1 MADELKIRI
10 STQLS
15 DEGLQRLK
23 QELADRQ
30 KQLIDLKTKFGTKSE
45 WVKSEQKGLIDLKNE
60 INNYTKNLS
69 EKKRQE
75 AAEVK
80 RLAQEKAQAEK
91 KALVEIQNA
100 ERQKAAEVKKIQQ
113 EQAAEQRKIIVQQR
127 ADSKYKG
134 QSTVLGSPDAIKQQ
148 IKYWSEFRNTLTA
161 TDPRLAGVNAKI
173 IGLKGSM
180 SQFGSTVKASK
191 FQLLEFGENLTV
203 VTAGITYAV
212 SRLWSFASSM
222 INVANEIQ
230 AANLGLQSIAKFKGI
245 DPVETVNTV
254 NNLDLV
260 KNGLLSVGDASL
272 ALKNLL
278 ATGFSLPQ
286 AIELIKR
293 FGDSAAFGRQSS
305 LEFGYA
311 IVSATEG
318 LKNQNSILVDN
329 AGVTKNISVIMKEAG
344 MTMEDLSDETKKGEA
359 LTALYNGILRETTGQ
374 LGDASKLTETFAGK
388 QAQLNQKIKE
398 SKGEIGEAF
407 QRMLLPVLEDLNK
420 NYSKVNEESE
430 DLNTQLDRTGK
441 TFAFIAESGTPLMM
455 ILKGIEAGFGAITGA
470 TKDVNVEMQKTAETT
485 KSFTDRVF
493 GLYDS
498 IKNLLNI
505 YGKFTG
511 VDYGVTYGPEPAPK
525 KTSTGTG
532 RSRLTK
538 DSEKQ
543 YETTDKILKLEKE
556 LENLE
561 VDKTYYIGK
570 YGADSLV
577 YLDTLKEIA
586 KIEKEIAE
594 LRAPP
599 LVKLTE
605 IIPKMAGILEGT
617 ELKELRDQIVILSET
632 DKLIYPLADAFNS
645 LGDAISHFFE
655 TLATGDASG
664 YKQVLKNVLMMMLDF
679 IQLQYIGASAS
690 AILQAVLTAGFSAFK
705 DLPQLAAATVL
716 IQALKGAV
724 QGLAKGGQAEGGT
737 PYIVGER
744 GRELFIP
751 NQSGY
756 VMNNKNL
763 EMALAGAGGS
773 PNIYINA
780 NMKGIEF
787 LKEAFP
793 QYINYTKFKRI

>member
-1 MADELKIRI
+1 MADNELKIKI
-10 STQLS
+10 SAEVQKL
-15 DEGLQRLK
+15 G
-23 QELADRQ
+23 LADLKKEFKETQKTLDELRQ
-30 KQLIDLKTKFGTKSE
+30 AGKQNSKEWDDAKSRA
-45 WVKSEQKGLIDLKNE
+45 GLLSNE
-60 INNYTKNLS
+60 I
-69 EKKRQE
+69 KKLNRE
-75 AAEVK
+75 Y
-80 RLAQEKAQAEK
+80 RGL
-91 KALVEIQNA
+91 
-100 ERQKAAEVKKIQQ
+100 
-113 EQAAEQRKIIVQQR
+113 
-127 ADSKYKG
+127 DG
-134 QSTVLGSPDAIKQQ
+134 Q
-148 IKYWSEFRNTLTA
+148 
-161 TDPRLAGVNAKI
+161 
-173 IGLKGSM
+173 
-180 SQFGSTVKASK
+180 VKASK
-191 FQLLEFGENLTV
+191 FQMLEFGENLTV

-212 SRLWSFASSM
+212 SRLWNFASQM

-543 YETTDKILKLEKE
+543 YETTDKIAELQKKLIE
-556 LENLE
+556 LEI
-561 VDKTYYIGK
+561 DKTYYIGK
-570 YGADSLV
+570 YGADSLI
-577 YLDTLKEIA
+577 YLDTIKEIA
-586 KIEKEIAE
+586 KIEKEIAD
-594 LRAPP
+594 LRSAPYQ
-599 LVKLTE
+599 LVTLGGGIISEDKLKTFREFNDEWLKLTE
-605 IIPKMAGILEGT
+605 RSKEGERIT
-617 ELKELRDQIVILSET
+617 AMNTLLSDGLYQVADAMGVFMESLASGDIDGFKNFMKQIVNAFITSVQAMLFAAGSAAAAKGITSFGLSLIT
-632 DKLIYPLADAFNS
+632 DLPQIAAAWVGLELAKGLIQ
-645 LGDAISHFFE
+645 G
-655 TLATGDASG
+655 LATG
-664 YKQVLKNVLMMMLDF
+664 
-679 IQLQYIGASAS
+679 
-690 AILQAVLTAGFSAFK
+690 
-705 DLPQLAAATVL
+705 
-716 IQALKGAV
+716 
-724 QGLAKGGQAEGGT
+724 GQAQGGT